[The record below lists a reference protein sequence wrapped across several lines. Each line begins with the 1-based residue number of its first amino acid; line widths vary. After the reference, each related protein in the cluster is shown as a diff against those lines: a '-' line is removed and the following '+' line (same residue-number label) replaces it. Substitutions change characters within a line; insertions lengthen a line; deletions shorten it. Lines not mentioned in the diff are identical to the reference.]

1 MEQPHDYDEM
11 NRKPLRVTI
20 NAPKRLLSSTVTPSQ
35 PPSVLP
41 DELLTEI
48 LLRLPAKLLLR
59 LRCVCRSWRTLI
71 SSSNFAKEHVQRS
84 IAADPSL
91 SGPRVAYHHSWEY
104 KHNTFGDFSLGSLFE
119 NPSEPPEVVFFE
131 ERRRHEIIGSCNGL
145 LCLHE
150 SVDTLNNH
158 VMLWNPCTGLTS
170 HSLQICGFIWI
181 SGFGHDH
188 VNDVY
193 KLVTTVYQ
201 KQTIPHTSA
210 TRIYTF
216 CQNPSI
222 RQMQDIP
229 FRSIYGDGKGVF
241 VPGTATLNWIR
252 QHGARD
258 FMVLSL
264 DLVNETFSEFS
275 LPPKDPDNK
284 TFFFPHL
291 CVLRNCLA
299 VCFNHE
305 KTHWSVWLM
314 EEYGVPQSW
323 TKLVTIPCHPRLGGD
338 HLCPLYIWGNNVLV
352 TVASSKKRVLYNLDN
367 ESFEFPV
374 LKPTTTTLSLSTGL
388 EFHIYHESLVSPS
401 FGGFRGSSSRIW
413 LIKD

>member
-11 NRKPLRVTI
+11 NRNPLRVTI

-59 LRCVCRSWRTLI
+59 LRGVCRSWRTLI
-71 SSSNFAKEHVQRS
+71 STSNFAKEHVQRS

-91 SGPRVAYHHSWEY
+91 SGPRVAYHHSWKY
-104 KHNTFGDFSLGSLFE
+104 KHNTFGDFSLRSLFE
-119 NPSEPPEVVFFE
+119 NPSKSTEVVLFE
-131 ERRRHEIIGSCNGL
+131 ERRSHRILGSCNGL

-150 SVDTLNNH
+150 GVDTLNNH
-158 VMLWNPCTGLTS
+158 VKLWNPCTGLTS
-170 HSLQICGFIWI
+170 QSLKIWGFMWI

-188 VNDVY
+188 VNDEY

-201 KQTIPHTSA
+201 KQTKPHTSA
-210 TRIYTF
+210 TIIYTF
-216 CQNPSI
+216 CRNHSMRKI
-222 RQMQDIP
+222 QDIP

-284 TFFFPHL
+284 TFFF
-291 CVLRNCLA
+291 CA
-299 VCFNHE
+299 
-305 KTHWSVWLM
+305 
-314 EEYGVPQSW
+314 EE
-323 TKLVTIPCHPRLGGD
+323 LPC
-338 HLCPLYIWGNNVLV
+338 
-352 TVASSKKRVLYNLDN
+352 
-367 ESFEFPV
+367 
-374 LKPTTTTLSLSTGL
+374 SL
-388 EFHIYHESLVSPS
+388 F
-401 FGGFRGSSSRIW
+401 
-413 LIKD
+413 